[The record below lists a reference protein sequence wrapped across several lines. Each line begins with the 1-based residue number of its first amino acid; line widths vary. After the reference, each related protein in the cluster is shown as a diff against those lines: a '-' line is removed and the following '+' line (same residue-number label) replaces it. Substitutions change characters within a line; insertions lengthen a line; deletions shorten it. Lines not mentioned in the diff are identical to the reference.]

1 MSEQEILAVLKAAF
15 KHCPED
21 VADVLLRLRLA
32 QEQVD
37 GLTSAQKSGPDSIPE
52 SVDLAW
58 RDYHE
63 SLEDLA
69 GNVAFYTRQGSE
81 VLA

>member
-1 MSEQEILAVLKAAF
+1 MSESEILAVLKAAF

-21 VADVLLRLRLA
+21 VAEVLRLHDAA

-37 GLTSAQKSGPDSIPE
+37 ALSSAQKSGPDSVPE
-52 SVDLAW
+52 SVDRAW
-58 RDYHE
+58 KDYRE
-63 SLEDLA
+63 ALNDLA
-69 GNVAFYTRQGSE
+69 GTVAFYTRQGSE

>member
-1 MSEQEILAVLKAAF
+1 MTEPEIHAVLKAAF

-21 VADVLLRLRLA
+21 VADTLLRLRLA

-37 GLTSAQKSGPDSIPE
+37 GLSSAQKSGPDSIPE

-58 RDYHE
+58 QGYLGALD
-63 SLEDLA
+63 DLA
-69 GNVAFYTRQGSE
+69 GQVAFAMCKGSE
-81 VLA
+81 VAA